1 MRNFIF
7 LFLSLTLSYILVPAV
22 SQTNSGGIVTAKTSG
37 FFIPFDL
44 INNKTILPA
53 KIADSRLIRIVLDSG
68 MGWDGMVITNPD
80 LVDSIKLSNPQDA
93 SLGGAGNSGE
103 ATAVFSDSMTF
114 TIGTKKFENQRIV
127 ILRQGGF
134 RGGTFDGVTGYSI
147 FGHYTVEVN
156 YDRSEIILYQP
167 GEMKIDKS
175 WTEIPIYF
183 KENMIP
189 WIDANI
195 VIENEQPIPISCYI
209 DYASSESI
217 ELLMKAGQKFKVPVK
232 TEDYYLGRGLSGD
245 INGKTGRISKVIIGP
260 YELTDVRA
268 AFAPAE
274 VRSKQKGADGVI
286 SNNLLRRFNL
296 IFDYSNKRIFFK
308 PNSFFKEPFK

>member
-1 MRNFIF
+1 MKNFKS
-7 LFLSLTLSYILVPAV
+7 LFTILILSYTLVPAV
-22 SQTNSGGIVTAKTSG
+22 SQTNSGKTAQVKTSG
-37 FFIPFDL
+37 IAIPFEL
-44 INNKTILPA
+44 INNKSTIQA
-53 KIADSRLIRIVLDSG
+53 RIGDSRLIRIVLDTG

-80 LVDSIKLSNPQDA
+80 LADSIDLISPMEA
-93 SLGGAGNSGE
+93 SIGGAGNSDE

-114 TIGTKKFENQRIV
+114 TISSKEFKDQRVV

-134 RGGTFDGVTGYSI
+134 RGGSFDGVTGYSI

-156 YDRSEIILYQP
+156 YDRSEITLYQP
-167 GEMKIDKS
+167 GELKHDNS

-183 KENMIP
+183 GENLIP
-189 WIDANI
+189 WIDVSI
-195 VIENEQPIPISCYI
+195 VIENEKPIPISCYI
-209 DYASSESI
+209 DYASSEAL
-217 ELLMKAGQKFKVPVK
+217 ELLIKSDQKFKIPAK

-245 INGKTGRISKVIIGP
+245 INGRKGKISKVIIGP
-260 YELTDVRA
+260 YVLGNVNA

-296 IFDYSNKRIFFK
+296 IFDYSERRVFLK
-308 PNSFFKEPFK
+308 PNSYFNEPF

>member
-1 MRNFIF
+1 ME
-7 LFLSLTLSYILVPAV
+7 A
-22 SQTNSGGIVTAKTSG
+22 
-37 FFIPFDL
+37 
-44 INNKTILPA
+44 
-53 KIADSRLIRIVLDSG
+53 
-68 MGWDGMVITNPD
+68 
-80 LVDSIKLSNPQDA
+80 SI
-93 SLGGAGNSGE
+93 GGAGNSGE

-114 TIGTKKFENQRIV
+114 SIGKKEFENQRIV

-134 RGGTFDGVTGYSI
+134 RGGSFDGVTGFSI

-156 YDRSEIILYQP
+156 YDRKEIILYKP
-167 GEMKIDKS
+167 GEMIIDKS

-189 WIDANI
+189 WIDVSI
-195 VIENEQPIPISCYI
+195 VIENEKPVPINCYI

-217 ELLMKAGQKFKVPVK
+217 ELLMKPGQKFNMPAE

-245 INGKTGRISKVIIGP
+245 INGKKGKISKVIIGP
-260 YELTDVRA
+260 YELGNVNA

-296 IFDYSNKRIFFK
+296 IFDYSNRRIYIK
-308 PNSFFKEPFK
+308 PNSFFNEPF

>member
-1 MRNFIF
+1 MRNSPF
-7 LFLSLTLSYILVPAV
+7 LLLSLTLCYILVPAF
-22 SQTNSGGIVTAKTSG
+22 SQTNSGGTVPAKTAG
-37 FFIPFDL
+37 FVIPFDL
-44 INNKTILPA
+44 VNNKTTLPA
-53 KIADSRLIRIVLDSG
+53 RIGASRLIRIVLDSG

-80 LVDSIKLSNPQDA
+80 LADSITLKSPMEA
-93 SLGGAGNSGE
+93 SIGGAGNSGE

-114 TIGTKKFENQRIV
+114 SIGKKEFENQRIV

-134 RGGTFDGVTGYSI
+134 RGGSFDGVTGFSI

-156 YDRSEIILYQP
+156 YDRKEIILYKP
-167 GEMKIDKS
+167 GEMIIDKS

-189 WIDANI
+189 WIDVSI
-195 VIENEQPIPISCYI
+195 VIENEKPVPINCYI

-217 ELLMKAGQKFKVPVK
+217 ELMMKPGQKFNMPSE

-245 INGKTGRISKVIIGP
+245 INGKKGKISKVIIGP
-260 YELTDVRA
+260 YELENVNA

-296 IFDYSNKRIFFK
+296 IFDYSNRRIYIK
-308 PNSFFKEPFK
+308 PNSFFNEPF

>member
-1 MRNFIF
+1 MRSLKF
-7 LFLSLTLSYILVPAV
+7 LFFSLILSYILVPGI
-22 SQTNSGGIVTAKTSG
+22 SQINSDVTNPDKTSG
-37 FFIPFDL
+37 FVIPFDL
-44 INNKTILPA
+44 VNNKTILTSR
-53 KIADSRLIRIVLDSG
+53 IGDSRPVRIVLDSG
-68 MGWDGMVITNPD
+68 MGWDGMVITNTD
-80 LVDSIKLSNPQDA
+80 LVDSINLSFPMEA

-114 TIGTKKFENQRIV
+114 TIGTRKFENQRIV

-134 RGGTFDGVTGYSI
+134 KGGSFDGVTGYTI
-147 FGHYTVEVN
+147 FGHYTLEVN
-156 YDRSEIILYQP
+156 YDRSEITLYQP
-167 GEMKIDKS
+167 GELKIDNS

-189 WIDANI
+189 WIDASI
-195 VIENEQPIPISCYI
+195 VIENEEPIPISCYI
-209 DYASSESI
+209 DYASSEAL
-217 ELLMKAGQKFKVPVK
+217 ELLIKSDQKFKIPAK

-245 INGKTGRISKVIIGP
+245 INGRKGKISKVIIGP
-260 YELTDVRA
+260 YVLGNVNA

-296 IFDYSNKRIFFK
+296 IFDYSERRVFLK
-308 PNSFFKEPFK
+308 PNSYFNEPF

>member
-1 MRNFIF
+1 MRNSPF
-7 LFLSLTLSYILVPAV
+7 LLLSLTLCYILVPAF
-22 SQTNSGGIVTAKTSG
+22 SQTNSGVTVPAKTAG
-37 FFIPFDL
+37 FEMPFDL
-44 INNKTILPA
+44 VNNKTTLPA
-53 KIADSRLIRIVLDSG
+53 RIGASRLIRIVLDSG

-80 LVDSIKLSNPQDA
+80 LADSITLKSPMEA
-93 SLGGAGNSGE
+93 SIGGAGNSGE

-114 TIGTKKFENQRIV
+114 SIGKKEFENQRIV

-134 RGGTFDGVTGYSI
+134 RGGSFDGVTGFSI

-156 YDRSEIILYQP
+156 YDRKEIILYKP
-167 GEMKIDKS
+167 GEMIIDKS
-175 WTEIPIYF
+175 WTEIPMYF

-189 WIDANI
+189 WIDVSI
-195 VIENEQPIPISCYI
+195 VIENEKPVPINCYI

-217 ELLMKAGQKFKVPVK
+217 ELLMKPGQKFNMPAE

-245 INGKTGRISKVIIGP
+245 INGKKGKISKVIIGP
-260 YELTDVRA
+260 YELGNVNA

-296 IFDYSNKRIFFK
+296 IFDYSNRKIYIK
-308 PNSFFKEPFK
+308 PNSFFKEPF